1 MDIRKKF
8 YIIFF
13 GGFALIFALTFLGGK
28 FMGNLVSKFSSGK
41 MGGFGSFMGVSNV
54 PVFQSGVFS
63 EDGNY
68 FVYTYRLEVEK
79 PDVDGSITMRG
90 FAYPTYFRVIE
101 TATGK
106 VVNKTYESGKHDQMY
121 VVCAEANWVWLLK
134 KVEGQESQI
143 ALYDLARQKFK
154 YEFGELEK
162 LNPSVDWKKTYSFY
176 SNNSEQKGLI
186 LEANDKRYYRIDP
199 NTGKTET
206 VQGKFEMLN
215 YIIANDFQVSDR
227 SSDFD
232 EDIING
238 SRQSITTNSGKTVS
252 QDDFIE
258 VNYLVLD
265 KNKKVVPE
273 HYHEDPSITYYK
285 NNFFV
290 LSPLTSDNQKDME
303 LAMLDKITLK
313 TVWKLKLPQ
322 RELKTFTPNY
332 GFERFFLKGNQL
344 FATNNDYL
352 MTINLENGK
361 ILKQEDLYEK

>member
-8 YIIFF
+8 YIIFI
-13 GGFALIFALTFLGGK
+13 GGFILVLALTFLGDK
-28 FMGNLVSKFSSGK
+28 LISKFSSGK
-41 MGGFGSFMGVSNV
+41 MGGFGSFMGVGNV

-63 EDGNY
+63 NDGNY
-68 FVYTYRLEVEK
+68 FVYTHRLEVEK

-90 FAYPTYFRVIE
+90 FAYPTYFRVME

-106 VVNKTYESGKHDQMY
+106 VVNKAYESGKHDQMY
-121 VVCAEANWVWLLK
+121 VVCTEGNWVWLMKRLK
-134 KVEGQESQI
+134 GQESLI
-143 ALYDLARQKFK
+143 ALYDLSTQKFK
-154 YEFGELEK
+154 YDFGALEK
-162 LNPSVDWKKTYSFY
+162 MNTSIDWKKTYSFY
-176 SNNSEQKGLI
+176 RNNSEQKGLI

-199 NTGKTET
+199 NTGKAET
-206 VQGKFEMLN
+206 VQGKFKMVN
-215 YIIANDFQVSDR
+215 YNFAKDFQVSDR
-227 SSDFD
+227 IGDREYSIK
-232 EDIING
+232 EING
-238 SRQSITTNSGKTVS
+238 SRQSITTNNGNTVS

-258 VNYLVLD
+258 VNYLVLN

-332 GFERFFLKGNQL
+332 GFERFFMKGNQL
-344 FATNNDYL
+344 FVTNNDYL
-352 MTINLENGK
+352 MIIDLDKGK
-361 ILKQEDLYEK
+361 IVKKTGLYD